1 MSFLLWGTSVTC
13 VISWSTCKALCWQL
27 SREAYTFS
35 PICFYFEATNH
46 TTMSFIPE
54 LSCDT
59 ALQHLCCLLFNYFAV
74 FTVLWWPPMEK
85 LQPLLHHFLFSAY
98 HSRAIS
104 FGNIK
109 NPPALHWLITAILSV
124 VPASQFK
131 WQPTRWP
138 QLRSVKEMAKWRS
151 TWMNTQRRKRRK
163 CDIKCH
169 WLYQQLRQLGAS
181 NYRYLNFLE
190 TQHPTFCSTLH

>member
-1 MSFLLWGTSVTC
+1 MSLADQLVKLCAGSYPGRLTHLVLSVSTLKLQTILLCLLYLNFPVTLHCNISVAY
-13 VISWSTCKALCWQL
+13 SST
-27 SREAYTFS
+27 
-35 PICFYFEATNH
+35 I
-46 TTMSFIPE
+46 
-54 LSCDT
+54 
-59 ALQHLCCLLFNYFAV
+59 LQYLLFFDGLPWKNCNLCCIISYSQL
-74 FTVLWWPPMEK
+74 T
-85 LQPLLHHFLFSAY
+85 

-109 NPPALHWLITAILSV
+109 NPPALHWPITAILSV